1 MTGQNHRLIAQ
12 QRAMALRTEAEKRRL
27 ASSARQSN
35 TSAGNP
41 RLITRTVLCHRP
53 IFRAAALCVIA
64 CALLGATFSST
75 ALATSR
81 VTAARAQGLYY
92 ASFRHEAPTID
103 KVSAAQAQG
112 SYYASFGHEEPLA
125 PPPSPSSG
133 TPWVL
138 LVTGLAIA
146 LLVAV
151 TVEVRRRGG
160 LGGQAATHRRA
171 LPDTPAIKRRC

>member
-12 QRAMALRTEAEKRRL
+12 QRAMEPRTEAEKGRL

-92 ASFRHEAPTID
+92 ASFRHEQPTID

-138 LVTGLAIA
+138 PVTGLAVV
-146 LLVAV
+146 LVVAAAV
-151 TVEVRRRGG
+151 IVEVRR
-160 LGGQAATHRRA
+160 LGGRRRA
-171 LPDTPAIKRRC
+171 AHASTSV

>member
-1 MTGQNHRLIAQ
+1 MTGQNHCLIAQ
-12 QRAMALRTEAEKRRL
+12 QRAMKQRTEAEKGRL
-27 ASSARQSN
+27 ASSARQPN
-35 TSAGNP
+35 APAGKP
-41 RLITRTVLCHRP
+41 RLMTRTVLLHRH

-64 CALLGATFSST
+64 CALLGVTFSGN

-81 VTAARAQGLYY
+81 DAARAQGLYY
-92 ASFRHEAPTID
+92 ASFRQEEPTID

-151 TVEVRRRGG
+151 AVEVRRRGVR
-160 LGGQAATHRRA
+160 RRA
-171 LPDTPAIKRRC
+171 ARVPTSV